1 MNTEKA
7 TFGAGCFWG
16 VEAKFMRIPGVKE
29 TSVGYMGGKTLK
41 PTYEDVCTGSTGH
54 AEVVHLTFDP
64 TAVSFDQLLDVFF
77 KLHDPTT
84 IDRQGPDVGTQ
95 YRSVVFYHSPDQK
108 KLATKKID
116 ELNNL
121 GSFGNQV
128 VTKVTAAGD
137 YWTAEEYHQKYLS
150 KRGQSDCR
158 I

>member
-29 TSVGYMGGKTLK
+29 TSVGYMGGKTQK

-54 AEVVHLTFDP
+54 AEIVHLTFNP
-64 TAVSFDQLLDVFF
+64 TEVSYDQLLDIFF
-77 KLHDPTT
+77 RLHDPTT
-84 IDRQGPDVGTQ
+84 PDRQGPDIGTQ
-95 YRSVVFYHSPDQK
+95 YRSIIFYHTPDQK
-108 KLATKKID
+108 RLASKKID
-116 ELNNL
+116 ELNQL
-121 GSFGNQV
+121 GTFGNQV
-128 VTKVTAAGD
+128 VTIVTAASD
-137 YWTAEEYHQKYLS
+137 YWTAEEYHQKYLY